1 MCNEKLKEEIIL
13 FEEIK
18 RRFES
23 YKDNYQIVAIG
34 RTARIGYDILKELY
48 ITNGHSNEIEYYERF
63 IKGNLTNIVFNKNLN
78 VSLKKHCLFVWLG
91 IAKIYIQAKCR
102 FKSRY

>member
-1 MCNEKLKEEIIL
+1 MCNEKIKEEIIL

-63 IKGNLTNIVFNKNLN
+63 IKGNLTNIVFNK
-78 VSLKKHCLFVWLG
+78 
-91 IAKIYIQAKCR
+91 I
-102 FKSRY
+102 